1 MTAVAVAAVVAAIAV
16 VAVTLRHLP
25 TVGVVEYVIATC
37 VIATYVLLKGVKFV
51 LYRYSCIAVRLT
63 SVPVQE
69 PARVHKM
76 QNV

>member
-25 TVGVVEYVIATC
+25 TVGVVEYVIAT
-37 VIATYVLLKGVKFV
+37 YVFLKGVKFV